1 MFAENG
7 IEVDFDALNQVL
19 ESADVLTI
27 GFALFPQRL
36 LVDTRVDGG
45 EGPLIAVVAP
55 VSTVQER
62 FHWLGRH
69 RPAFGAPRAF
79 SFFVWPHTVRR
90 LIEQDALAT
99 LRARLAAVSNDGA
112 AKLQEAMVTIGGLE
126 REAIAAAIRGEEPWT
141 TIWERSQVA

>member
-7 IEVDFDALNQVL
+7 IEVDFDALNEVL

-36 LVDTRVDGG
+36 LVDTRTDGS

-69 RPAFGAPRAF
+69 RPAFGAPLAF

-90 LIEQDALAT
+90 LIEQESLAP

-112 AKLQEAMVTIGGLE
+112 ARLEEALVTIAGLE
-126 REAIAAAIRGEEPWT
+126 RETIAAAIRGEEPWT